1 MKIAV
6 LGSGSGGFMCA
17 ADLSLRGHEV
27 RFYSRTGE
35 RFKPVIEK
43 GGIKLI
49 GKEDELPGKFAK
61 ISLLTTDIKEAI
73 SGADLILNPLPFFGV
88 QTYAKLVAPHIEDG
102 QTLVYLGK
110 GGGAIEYFRIFKEQG
125 VDKEVYLGDTN
136 TLPYGASYMGEN
148 VVRLESRVWE
158 LITTAFP
165 GKNTDKIVR
174 MMKEAYPMYSI
185 RKAQSPLETV
195 LVDYNA
201 ITHPPPML
209 CNAGRIES
217 GDKNFHLFGK
227 DALTPAVVRLTQA
240 VDRERMALSKA
251 LGIRAYTLEEEILH
265 VRWNPHGEDY
275 VLSLYEAIHTPFLE
289 MCEGPFKLE
298 TRHLLEDV
306 PYGLVTFSSLGDML
320 GVPTPVIDAEITLAE
335 ALLGRGFRGIGRTV
349 EKMGINPAWDLQ
361 TLNRYL
367 HEGKI

>member
-88 QTYAKLVAPHIEDG
+88 QTYAKLVAPYIEDG

>member
-1 MKIAV
+1 VKIAV

-217 GDKNFHLFGK
+217 GDKNFRLFGK

-306 PYGLVTFSSLGDML
+306 PYGLVTFSSLGDMF

>member
-1 MKIAV
+1 
-6 LGSGSGGFMCA
+6 MCA

-110 GGGAIEYFRIFKEQG
+110 GGGAIEYFRVFKEQG

-275 VLSLYEAIHTPFLE
+275 VLPLYEAIHTPFLE

-335 ALLGRGFRGIGRTV
+335 TLLGRDFRGIGRTV
-349 EKMGINPAWDLQ
+349 EKMGISPAWDLQ

-367 HEGKI
+367 HEGF